1 MNSQFIEY
9 KNDDDLIK
17 YQSENLKLL
26 LSLVDQKIFNEDI
39 ANNFFK
45 LWLNHEIDHE
55 FFSDVLGTAIFIYEL
70 IFDNQYTIEN
80 DFDYDTY
87 PFSFALIVEALNNNQ
102 NIKQA
107 KIEIFNQTIK
117 NLIYE
122 SKNWN

>member
-1 MNSQFIEY
+1 MCIRDS
-9 KNDDDLIK
+9 
-17 YQSENLKLL
+17 
-26 LSLVDQKIFNEDI
+26 
-39 ANNFFK
+39 
-45 LWLNHEIDHE
+45 
-55 FFSDVLGTAIFIYEL
+55 LGTAIFIYEL